1 MTLSEAKLVNA
12 FLAFD
17 FPGVEQ
23 LRAQAR
29 SLLVTSGCDCGCGTL
44 NLHPVGDDLPVSD
57 AARPV
62 EITGDIFDANGN
74 AIGGVLL
81 CPFDGLLAILEVYY
95 WVQPQPG
102 LPALDA
108 IEWHRTRV
116 ASNRPRTRAEYAKRA
131 LKVSGRQCF

>member
-62 EITGDIFDANGN
+62 EITGDIFDGNGN

-95 WVQPQPG
+95 WVQPRRG
-102 LPALDA
+102 YRH
-108 IEWHRTRV
+108 WTRSSGIAPV
-116 ASNRPRTRAEYAKRA
+116 WRRIDRVHAQSTRS
-131 LKVSGRQCF
+131 VH